1 MSNSNYN
8 DLAPNFVQWAR
19 LKGVALKIDEDARA
33 EQESLEKCT
42 WDEIGGK
49 PEEFT
54 PSAHTHK
61 LSEVTDYKAPDLS
74 KYATINKLSSVKQE
88 LQAEIKTEVAGLV
101 NGAPEALN
109 TLKELSDAF
118 GENANGVAE
127 VLTKVG
133 EVKASLADYALK
145 SEIPTLPEN
154 HVTKDDLAEV
164 ASTIPSIEGLAT
176 ETFVVEK
183 IAETDHSIYATKV
196 EVEKSVTGL
205 ASEDFVNKQILAVE
219 SKIPT
224 IPTDHATKEELASAV
239 ATLNSEIAS
248 VESTARG
255 DYATKTELAENM
267 VNVVK
272 QLDVTKDYVSYKTIQ
287 IGNKETI
294 SILNSRDVR
303 NDIVS
308 IDKLNYLTLGSDSL
322 QLNLN
327 TIGNTDILINKNDAV
342 ATKAYVANQIKT
354 VAVPDLSNYAVKG
367 YVDDAVVALE
377 VKSEGLYAKKSYV
390 DKQFSDAIPNVSN
403 FVTKDE
409 LVVAKTEAIAAAS
422 GDASSKYATIES
434 VEEVRNSIPVLP
446 SNHATVE
453 ELAAALFRINT
464 LESKVFDLSKSDV
477 VTIVAGESISNDV
490 VPENI
495 DLTVVMNSDAAD
507 IEKSLNYTAKSVD
520 IKGVRVKS
528 EASAPAKV
536 VVKATDGDVAITNYQ
551 STGVGTTNKGTEIS
565 ISSNEHVKVSNCTI
579 GQNSYNGLEISLD
592 KTSPK
597 SVLID
602 NVKFEGKL
610 NNNAISIFNHTE
622 NAVITISNCHFS
634 DVSNALRISNV
645 NNVPCII
652 NVINCVVDSWADSS
666 TGYSG
671 FLICQDHSSASA
683 SDEVANNRFG
693 SDKITVN
700 FINCVGPNG
709 KKFTEFGT
717 PAEFCGTANDNQ
729 LVYVYYDKSKA
740 IQPYGDAYPVINIK

>member
-1 MSNSNYN
+1 MSNYN

-42 WDEIGGK
+42 WNEIGGK

-101 NGAPEALN
+101 NGAPEALD

-164 ASTIPSIEGLAT
+164 AATIPSIEGLAT

-224 IPTDHATKEELASAV
+224 IPTNHATKEELASAV

-255 DYATKTELAENM
+255 DYATKEELANNM
-267 VNVVK
+267 INVVK
-272 QLDVTKDYVSYKTIQ
+272 QLDITKEDGTVYKTIQ
-287 IGNKETI
+287 IGNKETV
-294 SILNSRDVR
+294 SILNSRNVR
-303 NDIVS
+303 NDIIS
-308 IDKLNYLTLGSDSL
+308 IDNTNSVILGSDSL
-322 QLNLN
+322 NLH
-327 TIGNTDILINKNDAV
+327 
-342 ATKAYVANQIKT
+342 IKT
-354 VAVPDLSNYAVKG
+354 LNNGRITFNGTDSLATNSYVDNKVKLLEQNMPTSMNLSNYVQKTE
-367 YVDDAVVALE
+367 VA
-377 VKSEGLYAKKSYV
+377 
-390 DKQFSDAIPNVSN
+390 N

-409 LVVAKTEAIAAAS
+409 LVAAKTEAITAAS

-477 VTIVAGESISNDV
+477 VTIVAGEAISNDV
-490 VPENI
+490 IPENI
-495 DLTVVMNSDAAD
+495 DLTVVMNSDATD
-507 IEKSLNYTAKSVD
+507 IEKTLNYTAKSVD

>member
-1 MSNSNYN
+1 MSNYN

-42 WDEIGGK
+42 WNEIGGK

-101 NGAPEALN
+101 NGAPEALD

-164 ASTIPSIEGLAT
+164 AATIPSIEGLAT

-224 IPTDHATKEELASAV
+224 IPTNHATKEELASAV

-255 DYATKTELAENM
+255 DYATKEELANNM
-267 VNVVK
+267 INVVK
-272 QLDVTKDYVSYKTIQ
+272 QLDITKEDGTVYKTIQ
-287 IGNKETI
+287 IGNKETV
-294 SILNSRDVR
+294 SILNSRNVR
-303 NDIVS
+303 NDIIS
-308 IDKLNYLTLGSDSL
+308 IDNTNSVILGSDSL
-322 QLNLN
+322 NLH
-327 TIGNTDILINKNDAV
+327 
-342 ATKAYVANQIKT
+342 IKT
-354 VAVPDLSNYAVKG
+354 LNNGRITFNGTDSLATNSYVDNKVKLLEQNMPTSMNLSNYVQKTE
-367 YVDDAVVALE
+367 VA
-377 VKSEGLYAKKSYV
+377 
-390 DKQFSDAIPNVSN
+390 N

-409 LVVAKTEAIAAAS
+409 LVAAKTEAITAAS

-477 VTIVAGESISNDV
+477 VTIVAGEAISNDV
-490 VPENI
+490 IPENI

-507 IEKSLNYTAKSVD
+507 IEKTLNYTAKSVD

>member
-1 MSNSNYN
+1 MSNYN

-19 LKGVALKIDEDARA
+19 LKGVALKVDEDARA

-42 WDEIGGK
+42 WDEVGGK
-49 PEEFT
+49 PKEFT

-101 NGAPEALN
+101 NGAPEALD

-164 ASTIPSIEGLAT
+164 AATIPSIEGLAT

-255 DYATKTELAENM
+255 DYATKEELANNM
-267 VNVVK
+267 INVVK
-272 QLDVTKDYVSYKTIQ
+272 QLDITKENGTVYKTIQ
-287 IGNKETI
+287 IGNKETV
-294 SILNSRDVR
+294 SILNSRNVR
-303 NDIVS
+303 NDIIS
-308 IDKLNYLTLGSDSL
+308 IDNTNSVILGSDSL
-322 QLNLN
+322 NLH
-327 TIGNTDILINKNDAV
+327 
-342 ATKAYVANQIKT
+342 IKT
-354 VAVPDLSNYAVKG
+354 LNNGRITFNGTDSLATNSYVDNKVKLLEQNMPTSMNLSNYVQKTE
-367 YVDDAVVALE
+367 VA
-377 VKSEGLYAKKSYV
+377 
-390 DKQFSDAIPNVSN
+390 N

-409 LVVAKTEAIAAAS
+409 LVAAKTEAITAAS

-477 VTIVAGESISNDV
+477 VTIIAGEAISNDV

-495 DLTVVMNSDAAD
+495 DLTVVMNSDVAD
-507 IEKSLNYTAKSVD
+507 IEKTLNYTAKSVD

-551 STGVGTTNKGTEIS
+551 STGVGTTDKGTEIS

-634 DVSNALRISNV
+634 NVSNALRISNV

-671 FLICQDHSSASA
+671 FLICQDYSSASA

-740 IQPYGDAYPVINIK
+740 IHIMRLGYGPHK

>member
-1 MSNSNYN
+1 MSNYN

-42 WDEIGGK
+42 WNEIGGK

-101 NGAPEALN
+101 NGAPEALD

-164 ASTIPSIEGLAT
+164 AATIPSIEGLAT

-224 IPTDHATKEELASAV
+224 IPTNHATKEELASAV

-255 DYATKTELAENM
+255 DYATKEELANNM
-267 VNVVK
+267 INVVK
-272 QLDVTKDYVSYKTIQ
+272 QLDITKEDGTVYKTIQ
-287 IGNKETI
+287 IGNKETV
-294 SILNSRDVR
+294 SILNSRNVR
-303 NDIVS
+303 NDIIS
-308 IDKLNYLTLGSDSL
+308 IDNTNSVILGSDSL
-322 QLNLN
+322 NLH
-327 TIGNTDILINKNDAV
+327 
-342 ATKAYVANQIKT
+342 IKT
-354 VAVPDLSNYAVKG
+354 LNNGRITFNGTDSLATNSYVDNKVKLLEQNMPTSMNLSNYVQKTE
-367 YVDDAVVALE
+367 VA
-377 VKSEGLYAKKSYV
+377 
-390 DKQFSDAIPNVSN
+390 N

-409 LVVAKTEAIAAAS
+409 LVAAKTEAITAAS

-446 SNHATVE
+446 NNHATVE

-477 VTIVAGESISNDV
+477 VTIVAGEAISNDV
-490 VPENI
+490 IPENI
-495 DLTVVMNSDAAD
+495 DLTVVMNSDATD
-507 IEKSLNYTAKSVD
+507 IEKTLNYTAKSVD